1 MAFYLATHAPIA
13 DDSRHCTQ
21 FTNARRKGSARSTQR
36 AFIAIALSFAVL
48 TAPLSQ
54 AAEPS
59 LTLAEALRLAATD
72 SRQLVAQDAA
82 VTAASEMAV
91 SAGERPDPV
100 LKLGIDNLPV
110 DGPGRL
116 RIGADFMTMRR
127 IGVMQEFT
135 RSDKLDLRRQR
146 GESEAERERVAKQ
159 SILANLQRDT
169 ALAWIDRYFA
179 DRQRALLDEQ
189 IGEARLAVDGAAIAY
204 RTGRGSQAD
213 IVTARAAIVM
223 LEDKQLQIERQ
234 QRVSTLQLA
243 RWIGS
248 AAERPVLSPPDWA
261 TPALGGHDS
270 VQEIDHTLSRHPT
283 LTLLAAQES
292 TAALDSKIAQAAK
305 HPDWTWELNFALR
318 GSGFSN
324 MISLGVSIPLQIAPS
339 LRQDREIAAKNAL
352 IDQIRAQRED
362 VLRVHTSE
370 LRVMQAEWENFGQR
384 IKRVD
389 EGLIPL
395 ATERTTAANIAYR
408 SGTGMLTAVLDAR
421 KNEIDVRMQRLDLE
435 RERARVWAQLKYLIP
450 SDEAISS
457 KDYSK

>member
-1 MAFYLATHAPIA
+1 MAFYVATHSPMA
-13 DDSRHCTQ
+13 DDCQHGAR
-21 FTNARRKGSARSTQR
+21 FTNTRDERGARRPRLA
-36 AFIAIALSFAVL
+36 AIATALILAVL
-48 TAPLSQ
+48 SAPLTQ
-54 AAEPS
+54 AAEPP
-59 LTLAEALRLAATD
+59 LTLAEALRLAASD

-82 VTAASEMAV
+82 VTAANELAI
-91 SAGERPDPV
+91 SAGERPDPI

-110 DGPGRL
+110 TGPDRL

-127 IGVMQEFT
+127 IGVMQEVT

-146 GESEAERERVAKQ
+146 GESEAQRERVAKQ
-159 SILANLQRDT
+159 GILANLQRDT

-189 IGEARLAVDGAAIAY
+189 IREARLAVDGAAIAY

-223 LEDKQLQIERQ
+223 LEDRQLQIERQ

-248 AAERPVLSPPDWA
+248 AAERPALSPPDW
-261 TPALGGHDS
+261 TMPALGVHDAAQD
-270 VQEIDHTLSRHPT
+270 VGHTLARHPM
-283 LTLLAAQES
+283 LTMLAAQES
-292 TAALDSKIAQAAK
+292 TALLDSKIAQAAK
-305 HPDWTWELNFALR
+305 RPDWTWELSFAQR
-318 GSGFSN
+318 GSAYSN

-339 LRQDREIAAKNAL
+339 RRQDRDIAAKNAL
-352 IDQIRAQRED
+352 IDQLHAQRED
-362 VLRVHTSE
+362 LLRAHTTE
-370 LRVMQAEWENFGQR
+370 LRVMQAEWASFGER

-389 EGLIPL
+389 DGLIPL

-408 SGTGMLTAVLDAR
+408 SGTGLLTAVLDAR

-435 RERARVWAQLKYLIP
+435 REQARAWAQLKYLIP
-450 SDEAISS
+450 SDEAIST
-457 KDYSK
+457 KDAQK